1 METMLEQIAN
11 AIADALVGGWDMS
24 LQILLIVIGLDYLT
38 GVACAFKTKAVS
50 SSVGYKGLI
59 KKSTIFIIVILAAQM
74 DRMIGVEND
83 LFRNCTAIFFTVN
96 DALSILE
103 NAGKMGMKLPA
114 FLKSTLVKL
123 QQKVESTGN
132 TMADQIDQDSE
143 KNNNTKQEKNNDEK
157 PLAK

>member
-24 LQILLIVIGLDYLT
+24 LQILLIVFGLDYLT
-38 GVACAFKTKAVS
+38 GVACAFKTKVVS
-50 SSVGYKGLI
+50 SSVGYRGLI

-103 NAGKMGMKLPA
+103 NAGKMGMKLPE
-114 FLKSTLVKL
+114 FLKSALVKL
-123 QQKVESTGN
+123 QQQTEIRGN
-132 TMADQIDQDSE
+132 EGSDRIDQVE
-143 KNNNTKQEKNNDEK
+143 KKASQNEQEKGANEK
-157 PLAK
+157 